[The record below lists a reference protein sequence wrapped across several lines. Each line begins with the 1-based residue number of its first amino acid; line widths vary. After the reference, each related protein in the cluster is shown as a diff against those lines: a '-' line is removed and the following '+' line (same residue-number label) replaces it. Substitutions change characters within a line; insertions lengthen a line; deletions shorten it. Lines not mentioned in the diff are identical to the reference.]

1 MTYIMSD
8 PHGRFKEFKSMLKKI
23 NFSENDTLYIIG
35 DVLDRGESPIK
46 LLQFVMET
54 ENIHL
59 LLGNHELYAILALPF
74 FTVNIKEENYDFF
87 VTKEHETLLRMWSAN
102 GSHTTINEFKKL
114 SLKNK
119 FAVIEYL
126 KNLNYSKEL
135 TINGKNFLLAHS
147 YCPALKYPPNLS
159 YEDNLKQIIRI
170 DYEKSYFEDKIFISG
185 HTPTFFEQKAE
196 PGKIFIYKQNINVD
210 CGMNS
215 LGCLRLDDFEEFY
228 L

>member
-8 PHGRFKEFKSMLKKI
+8 IHGRFKEFKIMLKTI
-23 NFSENDTLYIIG
+23 NFSETDTLYIIG

-46 LLQFVMET
+46 LLQFVMEQ
-54 ENIHL
+54 ENMHL

-74 FTVNIKEENYDFF
+74 FTANIKEQNYNFF

-119 FAVIEYL
+119 FAVIDYL

-135 TINGKNFLLAHS
+135 TINSKTFLLAHS
-147 YCPALKYPPNLS
+147 YCPALKYPSNLS
-159 YEDNLKQIIRI
+159 YKDNLKQIIRI

-196 PGKIFIYKQNINVD
+196 PGKIFTYKQNINID